1 VTTPPPKP
9 RGGRT
14 ASASQTQTTSAS
26 DPPITGAKYT
36 PNRGRATGP
45 HTLAGKQA
53 SRLNALRHGLASAQ
67 AIDPEEIQKLAK
79 LICNEPARRSEALTV
94 ADCILMLRR
103 VRQARLQVL
112 ARQPLPLVIA
122 ELERLD
128 RYERRAHSRML
139 RAVREISF

>member
-9 RGGRT
+9 RGRRT
-14 ASASQTQTTSAS
+14 ASAGQTQTTSAS
-26 DPPITGAKYT
+26 ET

-45 HTLAGKQA
+45 HTPAGKQA
-53 SRLNALRHGLASAQ
+53 SRLNALRHGLASVQ
-67 AIDPEEIQKLAK
+67 AINLGEIQELAK
-79 LICNEPARRSEALTV
+79 RICDKPAYRIEALTL

-103 VRQARLQVL
+103 VRQARLQTL
-112 ARQPLPLVIA
+112 ARLPSPLVIA

-139 RAVREISF
+139 RAIRQISF